1 MDLQAVALVPAQL
14 SLMYIHTEFLYS
26 SMMKG
31 PSIFELSLEASCWWM
46 KIKSVVKRRW
56 ASEMAACPVASIFCV
71 LNSRR
76 GPVNKEVGIV
86 QDLEFMGSLR
96 IVHFWCMRWWAWRL
110 GVSKCSI
117 DSMSL
122 CASSFAQSMC
132 FFSLLILTAWCLL
145 MGTRLLP
152 SPGRTNRCITVV
164 LLATSLVP
172 APIAWCVEMVW
183 LPRAAQGKVISWLD
197 EISSRVQLLH
207 DTDMFLRC
215 WNPVMLQGSFWFSQA
230 ALRGVFDFAPANA
243 TCLQEESIRGVWWKF
258 NSTQ

>member
-1 MDLQAVALVPAQL
+1 MC
-14 SLMYIHTEFLYS
+14 F
-26 SMMKG
+26 K
-31 PSIFELSLEASCWWM
+31 
-46 KIKSVVKRRW
+46 
-56 ASEMAACPVASIFCV
+56 
-71 LNSRR
+71 
-76 GPVNKEVGIV
+76 
-86 QDLEFMGSLR
+86 
-96 IVHFWCMRWWAWRL
+96 
-110 GVSKCSI
+110 
-117 DSMSL
+117 L
-122 CASSFAQSMC
+122 CTDNV

-183 LPRAAQGKVISWLD
+183 LPRAAQGKVVSWLD

-215 WNPVMLQGSFWFSQA
+215 WNPVMLQGSFWFNQA

-258 NSTQ
+258 TVLSSFMRGLNPIIYLKIDEYFSISCLCMDTSTV

>member
-1 MDLQAVALVPAQL
+1 MLVDEDQVCGQ
-14 SLMYIHTEFLYS
+14 TQ
-26 SMMKG
+26 
-31 PSIFELSLEASCWWM
+31 
-46 KIKSVVKRRW
+46 
-56 ASEMAACPVASIFCV
+56 
-71 LNSRR
+71 
-76 GPVNKEVGIV
+76 VGIGNGCLSSCFNILR
-86 QDLEFMGSLR
+86 LEIKTGTGKQGSGYPTRSRIYWSLR
-96 IVHFWCMRWWAWRL
+96 IVHFWCMRWWVWRL

-132 FFSLLILTAWCLL
+132 FFSLLILTAWCLF

-230 ALRGVFDFAPANA
+230 ALRGVLDFAPANA
-243 TCLQEESIRGVWWKF
+243 TF
-258 NSTQ
+258 F